1 MAERLYEER
10 LRAPAAWHILSVL
23 MLACVAAL
31 AAYIALVARGGS
43 AATMAF
49 ARWALPALAVLFVLE
64 LALYRT
70 FAGLHVELTS
80 RGLRLAFG
88 PFSTRI
94 PLVRVVDAVRED
106 VAAGACCRMPG
117 VYCWRGARY
126 WLVGR
131 GPAVQVRESSGGRV
145 TFSCSDPEAFLQA
158 LSSALEREGRE
169 RQKAGGE
176 GEGV

>member
-10 LRAPAAWHILSVL
+10 LRAPAAWHVLSVL

-31 AAYIALVARGGS
+31 GAYIALAARGRG
-43 AATMAF
+43 AATRAF
-49 ARWALPALAVLFVLE
+49 ARWALPALAVMFVLE

-80 RGLRLAFG
+80 RRLRLAFG

-94 PLVRVVDAVRED
+94 PLVRVRDAARED

-117 VYCWRGARY
+117 IYCWRGARY

-145 TFSCSDPEAFLQA
+145 TFSCSDPEAFLRA
-158 LSSALEREGRE
+158 LSLALGREGRE
-169 RQKAGGE
+169 RPRPDGE
-176 GEGV
+176 GEGA